1 MSSQAQRFR
10 AGPVLV
16 VDASGPAGD
25 TCAMTSTSKRPAGAA
40 ELPLLSPGPSAGY
53 DEPMEM
59 LAACHARAGQRVDLL
74 ERLGEH
80 LAARPGVDAPAREA
94 ASDLLRY
101 FDLAA
106 PLHHEDEERHVL
118 PRLVREGRM
127 LLAEQIK
134 ADHASFGESWGAI
147 REDLARLVAQGDD
160 LNEGL
165 AARRERWH
173 AFAQAY
179 RAHIALEEAEAFP
192 AVDASL
198 DDEARLHMGVEMAR
212 RRGVRKG

>member
-1 MSSQAQRFR
+1 MARDTGAMTPPPKRR
-10 AGPVLV
+10 AG
-16 VDASGPAGD
+16 A
-25 TCAMTSTSKRPAGAA
+25 T

-59 LAACHARAGQRVDLL
+59 LVACHARVTQRVDLL

-80 LAARPGVDAPAREA
+80 LASRPGVDTPAREA

-118 PRLVREGRM
+118 PRLERDGRM
-127 LLAEQIK
+127 QLAERLRT
-134 ADHASFGESWGAI
+134 DHVAFRETWGAI
-147 REDLARLVAQGDD
+147 HDELTRLVAGGDD
-160 LNEGL
+160 LNDGL
-165 AARRERWH
+165 AERRERWH
-173 AFAQAY
+173 AVAQAY

-192 AVDASL
+192 VVDAAL
-198 DDEARLHMGVEMAR
+198 DRPARLHMGVEMAR
-212 RRGVRKG
+212 RRGVRPG